1 MTRLYLYTILVL
13 KYPEL
18 VCARLALPPMYL
30 ENRVIRIV
38 TLILCAA
45 QFMLD
50 AAEASEWRLSKEYQ
64 GVQIFSR
71 YPQDGPYKEFRGEI
85 EVNAKPDRVVRLFQD
100 LNKISEWHYR
110 TKTAEV
116 LDLVNMT
123 NAYVYIV
130 NAPPWPV
137 KPRDV
142 ICKVSLQ
149 LDRENDLI
157 RITID
162 SVDGFLP
169 VTEEYVRTAKLKAE
183 WQIKPVTE
191 TTSLLRYQVFI
202 DPAGKIP
209 RWLFNS
215 FAVDVP
221 LITLLNLKR
230 KFAAQKE

>member
-1 MTRLYLYTILVL
+1 
-13 KYPEL
+13 
-18 VCARLALPPMYL
+18 
-30 ENRVIRIV
+30 
-38 TLILCAA
+38 
-45 QFMLD
+45 
-50 AAEASEWRLSKEYQ
+50 
-64 GVQIFSR
+64 
-71 YPQDGPYKEFRGEI
+71 
-85 EVNAKPDRVVRLFQD
+85 
-100 LNKISEWHYR
+100 
-110 TKTAEV
+110 
-116 LDLVNMT
+116 MT

-142 ICKVSLQ
+142 VCKVSLQ

>member
-1 MTRLYLYTILVL
+1 MN
-13 KYPEL
+13 
-18 VCARLALPPMYL
+18 L
-30 ENRVIRIV
+30 ENRVIQIV
-38 TLILCAA
+38 TLVLFAA
-45 QFMLD
+45 QFLQS

-64 GVQIFSR
+64 GVQIYSR
-71 YPQDGPYKEFRGEI
+71 FPQGGPYKEFRGEI

-100 LNKISEWHYR
+100 LNNISEWHYR
-110 TKTAEV
+110 TETAEV
-116 LDLVNMT
+116 LDLLDMT
-123 NAYVYIV
+123 SAYVYIV

-142 ICKVSLQ
+142 VCKVSLE

-169 VTEEYVRTAKLKAE
+169 EKDKYVRTAKLKAE
-183 WQIKPVTE
+183 WQVKSLTE
-191 TTSLLRYQVFI
+191 STSLLRYQVFI

-230 KFAAQKE
+230 KFASPND